1 MQSCGSQGWARVG
14 SGTVRPV
21 KSRESRPRSGAEGTS
36 VSCRS
41 TGELVSRGS
50 PLGCSLKALLV
61 RESSYFPS
69 SSGGRPFSRT
79 HPRPCSSLSLPHSA
93 CPSPVN
99 SKGLGHVGLFF
110 HQNPILWSL
119 SQDTSLPKG
128 TGRVYSGTFC
138 CRSGEISYG
147 V

>member
-21 KSRESRPRSGAEGTS
+21 KSRESRLRSGAEGTS

-41 TGELVSRGS
+41 TGEMVSRGTPWVVHS
-50 PLGCSLKALLV
+50 KLYCSGKAATFPPPQGG
-61 RESSYFPS
+61 SPS
-69 SSGGRPFSRT
+69 SRAHLRPR
-79 HPRPCSSLSLPHSA
+79 SSLSLPHSA

-110 HQNPILWSL
+110 HKNSVPWSL

-138 CRSGEISYG
+138 CQSGETSYG